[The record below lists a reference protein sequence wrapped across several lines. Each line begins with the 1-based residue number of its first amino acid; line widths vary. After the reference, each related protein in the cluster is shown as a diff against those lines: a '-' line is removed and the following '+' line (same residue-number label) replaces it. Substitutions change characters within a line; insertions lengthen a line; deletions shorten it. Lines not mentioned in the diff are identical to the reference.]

1 MSLEPLWVHDRLII
15 PTDFLSVSF
24 TRSLVAIDEDG
35 EVVHLDGV
43 EAARRQASAVELRL
57 DVKRCTSFSVAQK
70 QRIVAWPP
78 LRADRRGVVRVG
90 CGEFESRPK
99 NLAAARERL
108 AHAILDALE
117 APPEAAPAE
126 ERKKRG
132 RGGLFKK

>member
-1 MSLEPLWVHDRLII
+1 MNLEPLWIHDRLIV

-24 TRSLVAIDEDG
+24 TRSLVAFDDDG
-35 EVVHLDGV
+35 EMVHLDGV

-57 DVKRCTSFSVAQK
+57 DVRGCTAFTDAQK
-70 QRIVAWPP
+70 ARIVSWKP
-78 LRADRRGVVRVG
+78 LRADRRGVVRID

-99 NLAAARERL
+99 NLSAARERM
-108 AHAILDALE
+108 ANAILDALE
-117 APPEAAPAE
+117 APVEAPQP

>member
-1 MSLEPLWVHDRLII
+1 MNLEPLWVHDRLII
-15 PTDFLSVSF
+15 PTDYLSVSY
-24 TRSLVAIDEDG
+24 TRSLVAFEDDG
-35 EVVHLDGV
+35 EIVHLDGV

-57 DVKRCTSFSVAQK
+57 DVKGCSSFTDPQK
-70 QRIVAWPP
+70 ARIIAWAP
-78 LRADRRGVVRVG
+78 LRADRRGVVRVD

-108 AHAILDALE
+108 ANAILDALE
-117 APPEAAPAE
+117 APVEVPAP